1 MVKLNNFVIDNKMPF
16 TAILGPCQI
25 ESKQH
30 AEECNSAIKEI
41 CTELDINYIFKSSFD
56 KANRSSL
63 SGKRGIGINE
73 GLQILS
79 DIKDTGTP
87 TLTDVHEVYQVKDVA
102 EAVDV
107 LQIPAFLCRQ
117 TDLLTACGDTGK
129 IVNVKKGQ
137 FLAPWEMQNV
147 ADKIASTGNKNII
160 LTERGTSFGYSLVSD
175 MTSIPVM
182 SQTGYPVIFD
192 ATHSAQLPGDKD
204 ITGGQREMIPT
215 LAKAAV
221 AAGCNGIFMEVHDD
235 PKNAKSDASTQ
246 WPLDKLENILKTLL
260 KIYEAVN

>member
-30 AEECNSAIKEI
+30 AEECNSAIEEI
-41 CTELDINYIFKSSFD
+41 CSELDINYIFKSSFD

-63 SGKRGIGINE
+63 SGKRGIGMND

-87 TLTDVHEVYQVKDVA
+87 TLTDVHEVHQVKDVA
-102 EAVDV
+102 KAVDV

-129 IVNVKKGQ
+129 IVPFLHLQFFLYHHKQSVNLFVCTKKQESVK
-137 FLAPWEMQNV
+137 
-147 ADKIASTGNKNII
+147 
-160 LTERGTSFGYSLVSD
+160 
-175 MTSIPVM
+175 
-182 SQTGYPVIFD
+182 
-192 ATHSAQLPGDKD
+192 HQLP
-204 ITGGQREMIPT
+204 
-215 LAKAAV
+215 LL
-221 AAGCNGIFMEVHDD
+221 HLL
-235 PKNAKSDASTQ
+235 
-246 WPLDKLENILKTLL
+246 LDTPHARLSMLVYLCL
-260 KIYEAVN
+260 

>member
-1 MVKLNNFVIDNKMPF
+1 MPF

-79 DIKDTGTP
+79 DIKHTGTP

-107 LQIPAFLCRQ
+107 LPVSY
-117 TDLLTACGDTGK
+117 THLT
-129 IVNVKKGQ
+129 
-137 FLAPWEMQNV
+137 
-147 ADKIASTGNKNII
+147 
-160 LTERGTSFGYSLVSD
+160 
-175 MTSIPVM
+175 
-182 SQTGYPVIFD
+182 
-192 ATHSAQLPGDKD
+192 LP
-204 ITGGQREMIPT
+204 T
-215 LAKAAV
+215 KA
-221 AAGCNGIFMEVHDD
+221 
-235 PKNAKSDASTQ
+235 
-246 WPLDKLENILKTLL
+246 
-260 KIYEAVN
+260 